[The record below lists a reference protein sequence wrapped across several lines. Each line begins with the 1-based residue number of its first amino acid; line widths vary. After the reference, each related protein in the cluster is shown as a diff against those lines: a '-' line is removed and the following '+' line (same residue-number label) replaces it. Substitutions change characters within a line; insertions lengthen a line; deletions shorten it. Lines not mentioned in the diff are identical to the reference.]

1 MYSYTTIVKD
11 IDKKLRGQR
20 TQYTGKKTTTE
31 NKTKKQNL
39 KMVVDAYELK

>member
-1 MYSYTTIVKD
+1 MYSYTTIVKE

-20 TQYTGKKTTTE
+20 TQYTGKK
-31 NKTKKQNL
+31 NNNRKQNKKQNL

>member
-20 TQYTGKKTTTE
+20 TQYTGKKKTE
-31 NKTKKQNL
+31 NKKKQNL
-39 KMVVDAYELK
+39 KMVVDVYELK